1 MKRVVNNTTK
11 LGNSD
16 FGIFYH
22 AAVAARASQCAMP
35 AKPAHRPTFIR
46 QWRKHRG
53 YSLDKL
59 ADMVPMDKSNL
70 SKVERGILPYNQE
83 MLERLADALMT
94 DPASLLMR
102 DPSNPEAIWSLWE
115 RALPGERRQ
124 IEAMVES
131 LIKVRKLG

>member
-1 MKRVVNNTTK
+1 MTGVVNDTTK
-11 LGNSD
+11 QGNRD

-22 AAVAARASQCAMP
+22 ATAAGCASQWAMP
-35 AKPAHRPTFIR
+35 RKPSHRPTFIR
-46 QWRKHRG
+46 QWRQHRG

>member
-1 MKRVVNNTTK
+1 MNGVVNDTTMQ
-11 LGNSD
+11 GNRD

-22 AAVAARASQCAMP
+22 APVARLAPQWAMLT
-35 AKPAHRPTFIR
+35 KQAHRPTYIR
-46 QWRKHRG
+46 QWRKYRG

-59 ADMVPMDKSNL
+59 AEMVPMDKSNL
-70 SKVERGILPYNQE
+70 SKVERGILQYNQE
-83 MLERLADALMT
+83 MLERIAEALMT

-124 IEAMVES
+124 IEAMVDS